1 MNHIGL
7 KELPE
12 HAAEH
17 LKGKQSPYKPKKDG
31 QRKIQL
37 HLRTMGKEDC
47 QFAKY
52 LYNCSK
58 STQISQL
65 KVSCFLALVACE
77 DL

>member
-37 HLRTMGKEDC
+37 HLRTMGKEDTIC
-47 QFAKY
+47 
-52 LYNCSK
+52 
-58 STQISQL
+58 QIS
-65 KVSCFLALVACE
+65 V
-77 DL
+77 